1 MSDPI
6 LRTADELDLTPA
18 RVEAVV
24 KLLDEGSTVPFIARY
39 RKEVTHNADD
49 ETIAKIAERITFHRE
64 IDERRAT
71 IIKSIDEQGK
81 LTDDLRQKIERAET
95 KTALEDLYLPYKP
108 KRRTRAIIARERGLE
123 PLAERMWAQADEGG
137 SIEEIAAKFVDPMKE
152 VPSTDDALQGARD
165 IIAERATE
173 TLVLRELIRSITR
186 SEGVIESKVARSKKD
201 EQSKFT
207 DYYDF
212 GERIDRI
219 APHRIHALL
228 RGEKEGFL
236 RLRVTTDSERARQL
250 LFDRTVGRRQSI
262 WREQMR
268 KAMNDAY
275 DRLLSHQIETEIRV
289 DLRLRADD
297 KAIGVFAS
305 NLSDLLMAPPFGGKP
320 LLAIDPGLRTG
331 CKVVIL
337 GETGAL
343 REHGLVWP
351 TAPRKDIEGTELALD
366 RWFAKFEDIAAI
378 AVGNGTGGRET
389 FDVVQAWTK
398 ERGRHLPVVLVNE
411 AGASVYSA
419 SEVAREELPD
429 QDVTVRGAVSIGRR
443 LQDPLAELVKIDPKS
458 IGVGQYQ
465 HDVDPKRLGSA
476 LGEVVERCVNQVGVD
491 VNTASPSLLEYVS
504 GLSARTAKAIVAF
517 RDEAGGIKSR
527 MDLKKVKGLGD
538 KTFEQAAGFLRVR
551 GGHPLDD
558 SAVHPE
564 RYELVGA
571 IAKDLGRSVEDI
583 IGDARLVRQIDLKR
597 YEDGDVG
604 IYTLQDIVDEL
615 EKPGRDPRDQF
626 EAVAFRDDVHELED
640 LREDMVLPGVVTNV
654 THFGAFVD
662 VGVHQDGLVH
672 VSQIANRFVQDPA
685 DELSVGQGVTVRVLE
700 VDRQRRRIALTI
712 KGV

>member
-1 MSDPI
+1 
-6 LRTADELDLTPA
+6 
-18 RVEAVV
+18 
-24 KLLDEGSTVPFIARY
+24 
-39 RKEVTHNADD
+39 
-49 ETIAKIAERITFHRE
+49 
-64 IDERRAT
+64 
-71 IIKSIDEQGK
+71 
-81 LTDDLRQKIERAET
+81 
-95 KTALEDLYLPYKP
+95 
-108 KRRTRAIIARERGLE
+108 
-123 PLAERMWAQADEGG
+123 
-137 SIEEIAAKFVDPMKE
+137 
-152 VPSTDDALQGARD
+152 
-165 IIAERATE
+165 
-173 TLVLRELIRSITR
+173 
-186 SEGVIESKVARSKKD
+186 
-201 EQSKFT
+201 
-207 DYYDF
+207 
-212 GERIDRI
+212 
-219 APHRIHALL
+219 
-228 RGEKEGFL
+228 
-236 RLRVTTDSERARQL
+236 
-250 LFDRTVGRRQSI
+250 
-262 WREQMR
+262 
-268 KAMNDAY
+268 
-275 DRLLSHQIETEIRV
+275 
-289 DLRLRADD
+289 
-297 KAIGVFAS
+297 
-305 NLSDLLMAPPFGGKP
+305 
-320 LLAIDPGLRTG
+320 
-331 CKVVIL
+331 
-337 GETGAL
+337 
-343 REHGLVWP
+343 
-351 TAPRKDIEGTELALD
+351 
-366 RWFAKFEDIAAI
+366 
-378 AVGNGTGGRET
+378 
-389 FDVVQAWTK
+389 
-398 ERGRHLPVVLVNE
+398 VNE